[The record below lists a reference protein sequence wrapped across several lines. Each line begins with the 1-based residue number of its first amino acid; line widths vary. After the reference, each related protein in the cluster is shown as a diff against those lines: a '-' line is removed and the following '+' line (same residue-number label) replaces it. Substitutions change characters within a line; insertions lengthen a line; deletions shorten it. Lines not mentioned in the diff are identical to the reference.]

1 MSPADPVAFFSSL
14 RPGQL
19 LEDLFNAIPEA
30 YYFVKDRDS
39 RFMSANENFAFMLG
53 ESSVNDIIGKTDFD
67 YSANF
72 LAEAFVA
79 DDRNVMETG
88 IPILNK
94 VELVPNESSLDWLKT
109 SKTPLY
115 GTNGQIIGLAGLTC
129 SISVSE
135 SLYHDH
141 PEMLAIVNYVRR
153 QFRNRITISDIA
165 EAASISPSTVERL
178 FRRTFGITP
187 FMFVLRTRL
196 NAACELLRQDTESLS
211 DIAQLCGFNDQTS
224 MTRAFRTELKIT
236 PLRYR
241 NWYRDQVAAVV

>member
-30 YYFVKDRDS
+30 HYFVKDRES
-39 RFMSANENFAFMLG
+39 RFMSANEHFAFMLG

-67 YSANF
+67 YSAGF

-79 DDRNVMETG
+79 DDRKVMETG

-115 GTNGQIIGLAGLTC
+115 GNNGGIIGLAGITC
-129 SISVSE
+129 SISDSE

-141 PEMLAIVNYVRR
+141 PEMLKIVNYVRR
-153 QFRNRITISDIA
+153 QFRNRITISDMA
-165 EAASISPSTVERL
+165 EAASISASTVERL

-187 FMFVLRTRL
+187 FMFLLRTRL
-196 NAACELLRQDTESLS
+196 NAACEMLRLDSESLS
-211 DIAQLCGFNDQTS
+211 EIAQVCGFNDQTS

-241 NWYRDQVAAVV
+241 HWYRDEVAAMR